1 MDLLPFFCP
10 LFSALIHKV
19 LEDGQGI
26 HTVFRVGDRTG
37 HTLRMPLDS
46 PDGKAYVLH
55 SFHDGMA
62 VGIGPGHQP
71 SDPFPGPLKPG
82 GGSC

>member
-37 HTLRMPLDS
+37 HTLRMPLDG

-62 VGIGPGHQP
+62 VGIGPGHSRQIL
-71 SDPFPGPLKPG
+71 SQVL
-82 GGSC
+82 

>member
-26 HTVFRVGDRTG
+26 HTVFRVGDRTLSLI
-37 HTLRMPLDS
+37 H
-46 PDGKAYVLH
+46 
-55 SFHDGMA
+55 
-62 VGIGPGHQP
+62 I
-71 SDPFPGPLKPG
+71 
-82 GGSC
+82 